1 MSCSTSLLDF
11 RRAATRTRAALRVP
25 PPLWAAAVRRIAGDA
40 ALPLRLDRNALSLPA
55 PDWLTDPRRP
65 HRSRPRPPPALTHA
79 EVITTDT
86 EAHARAGAVVGLEY
100 WPPSA
105 VRCAGPDAWLAEL
118 RRHELQQRRLCMLYT
133 ANACMPTW
141 PSSSTACEIAVPTS
155 VKNSP
160 TCPSTWPAFSSAD
173 SDGGGI
179 RIAFVRRFPGRGAG
193 SPCEAS
199 GPSFEAP
206 QPMLVPPQ
214 TNRAVHPAQASKNKP
229 RPVRRPQSP
238 ATRGTLARG
247 VVVAW
252 SVSSVTLSAR
262 AKRAREPPCTGHR
275 QAEVSNLCENVME
288 FLE

>member
-1 MSCSTSLLDF
+1 
-11 RRAATRTRAALRVP
+11 
-25 PPLWAAAVRRIAGDA
+25 
-40 ALPLRLDRNALSLPA
+40 
-55 PDWLTDPRRP
+55 
-65 HRSRPRPPPALTHA
+65 
-79 EVITTDT
+79 
-86 EAHARAGAVVGLEY
+86 
-100 WPPSA
+100 
-105 VRCAGPDAWLAEL
+105 
-118 RRHELQQRRLCMLYT
+118 
-133 ANACMPTW
+133 MPTW

-247 VVVAW
+247 VVCAW
-252 SVSSVTLSAR
+252 SCNSFWCRANSAR
-262 AKRAREPPCTGHR
+262 KAVNPSEAKPRFRTCCKHVSGPFEKGIFNALTLKLPRNGEERTRSASTGTARQGLERRVRDWNGASTGTARRLERWSMAAILAAATASAASFTQAGIALPRAYGTGGGR
-275 QAEVSNLCENVME
+275 RASAVQASDGLSTKPSVSMCKGV
-288 FLE
+288 